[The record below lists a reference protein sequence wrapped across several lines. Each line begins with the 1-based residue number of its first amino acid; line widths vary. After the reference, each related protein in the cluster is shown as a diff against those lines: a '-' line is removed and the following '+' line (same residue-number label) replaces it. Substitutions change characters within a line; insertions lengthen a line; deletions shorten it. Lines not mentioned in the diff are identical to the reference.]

1 MNAPAK
7 NAEFRHPLNAKP
19 DVDVA
24 IIGTGFSG
32 IGMAIALKKAGM
44 NDFVVIEKADKVGG
58 TWRDNHYPG
67 CACDV
72 QSHLYSYSFE
82 PNPDWSRMYSPQ
94 PEIRAYIERCA
105 TKYGVMPHIRFGVEL
120 TGAAFDEALG
130 LWRIATKS
138 GEVITARA
146 VVSGMGALS
155 IPAYPKI
162 AGIERFKGKTF
173 HSQNWD
179 HAYDLK
185 GKTVAVIGTGASA
198 IQFVPQIQKQVAQV
212 KLFQRTA
219 PWIMPKPDRAIGTLE
234 RAANRYVPGF
244 QRAFREA
251 IYWWLEVRVL
261 GFAMKP
267 DLMKKLEG
275 MARRY
280 IAKEIK
286 DPVLRAKVTPDYTI
300 GCKRVLLSNDYYQ
313 TLAKPN
319 VDVITTGI
327 REITETGVVTADGIE
342 HKVDAIIYGT
352 GFKATDMLSG
362 MNFTGVGGEDL
373 NARWKRDGAQAYLG
387 STTHGFP
394 NLYFLMG
401 PNTGLGHSSMVYMI
415 EAQIHYVMEA
425 LKLMKAKGYNH
436 LDVKPEVE
444 GEFNRKL
451 AGRLDGTVWNTGG
464 CVSWYRDE
472 QGRNVTLWPD
482 FTFRFAHATAR
493 LNPADFNATPAA
505 AVAANRDGAVKAAAE

>member
-1 MNAPAK
+1 MTAAL
-7 NAEFRHPLNAKP
+7 RHPLETRP
-19 DVDVA
+19 DHDIA

-44 NDFVVIEKADKVGG
+44 EDFVVLEKADKVGG

-94 PEIRAYIERCA
+94 PEIRAYIERTA
-105 TKYGVMPHIRFGVEL
+105 QKYGVTPHIRFGVAL
-120 TGAAFDEALG
+120 KGAHFDEAAG
-130 LWRIATKS
+130 LWRLETADGAT
-138 GEVITARA
+138 ITARA

-155 IPAYPKI
+155 IPAYPSIK
-162 AGIERFKGKTF
+162 GRERFAGRSF

-179 HAYDLK
+179 HGYDLK
-185 GKTVAVIGTGASA
+185 GKRVAVIGTGASA
-198 IQFVPQIQKQVAQV
+198 IQFVPAIQPLAGKVE
-212 KLFQRTA
+212 LFQRTA
-219 PWIMPKPDRAIGTLE
+219 PWVMPKPDRAIGPVE
-234 RAANRYVPGF
+234 RLANRYVPGF
-244 QRAFREA
+244 QRGFREL
-251 IYWWLEVRVL
+251 IYWYLEARVF
-261 GFAMKP
+261 GFVIRP
-267 DLMKKLEG
+267 DLMKRMEG
-275 MARRY
+275 LAKRY
-280 IAKEIK
+280 IAKSIK
-286 DPVLRAKVTPDYTI
+286 DPALRAKVTPDYTI

-313 TLAKPN
+313 ALAKSN

-327 REITETGVVTADGIE
+327 REITETGVVTDDGVLHE
-342 HKVDAIIYGT
+342 VDCIIFGT

-362 MNFTGVGGEDL
+362 FSVTGIGGEDL

-387 STTHGFP
+387 TTVSGFP

-415 EAQIHYVMEA
+415 ESQIHYVMEA

-436 LDVKPEVE
+436 LDVKPEVQAA
-444 GEFNRKL
+444 FNQTLTGK
-451 AGRLDGTVWNTGG
+451 LDGTVWNNGG
-464 CVSWYRDE
+464 CLSWYRDE

-482 FTFRFAHATAR
+482 FTFRFRRATAH
-493 LNPADFNATPAA
+493 LKAADYVPTPAA
-505 AVAANRDGAVKAAAE
+505 TVAERRRAQSRAAAE